1 MNLKY
6 GSTKG
11 ENNLD
16 DIINKLQGNIKMPQ
30 MIPPADIKDCE
41 HCIKKNVCKYKER
54 IEEAMVHLDNLL
66 NGDDEQF
73 ADLPLVVNVKC
84 KEFNWVTG
92 VR

>member
-1 MNLKY
+1 MNLKC

-16 DIINKLQGNIKMPQ
+16 DIINKLQENIKMPQ
-30 MIPPADIKDCE
+30 ANLSANIKDCE

-54 IEEAMVHLDNLL
+54 IEEVMVHLDNLL

-73 ADLPLVVNVKC
+73 ADLPLVVDVKC
-84 KEFNWVTG
+84 K
-92 VR
+92 

>member
-1 MNLKY
+1 MCFDELA
-6 GSTKG
+6 ST
-11 ENNLD
+11 NCH
-16 DIINKLQGNIKMPQ
+16 ISMPRVNA
-30 MIPPADIKDCE
+30 PADMRDCE

-54 IEEAMVHLDNLL
+54 VEEAIAHLNNLL

-73 ADLPLVVNVKC
+73 ADLPLIVDVKC

>member
-1 MNLKY
+1 MCFDELA
-6 GSTKG
+6 ST
-11 ENNLD
+11 NCH
-16 DIINKLQGNIKMPQ
+16 ISMPQ
-30 MIPPADIKDCE
+30 VNAPADMRACK

-54 IEEAMVHLDNLL
+54 VEEAIAHLNNLL

-73 ADLPLVVNVKC
+73 ADLPLIVDVKC

>member
-1 MNLKY
+1 MIISSLLPETNC
-6 GSTKG
+6 
-11 ENNLD
+11 
-16 DIINKLQGNIKMPQ
+16 DIPMSQVNTPR
-30 MIPPADIKDCE
+30 DCE

-54 IEEAMVHLDNLL
+54 MEEAIEHIDNLL

-73 ADLPLVVNVKC
+73 ADLPLVVDVKC

>member
-1 MNLKY
+1 MRFDELA
-6 GSTKG
+6 ST
-11 ENNLD
+11 D
-16 DIINKLQGNIKMPQ
+16 CRIPMPQ
-30 MIPPADIKDCE
+30 VNPPANMKDCV

-54 IEEAMVHLDNLL
+54 VENAIAHLDNLL

-73 ADLPLVVNVKC
+73 ADLPLVVDVKC

>member
-41 HCIKKNVCKYKER
+41 HCIKK
-54 IEEAMVHLDNLL
+54 
-66 NGDDEQF
+66 
-73 ADLPLVVNVKC
+73 KC
-84 KEFNWVTG
+84 L
-92 VR
+92 

>member
-1 MNLKY
+1 MIISSLLPEINC
-6 GSTKG
+6 
-11 ENNLD
+11 
-16 DIINKLQGNIKMPQ
+16 DIPTPQVNTPANIR
-30 MIPPADIKDCE
+30 DCE

-54 IEEAMVHLDNLL
+54 MEEAIAHIDNLL

-73 ADLPLVVNVKC
+73 ADLPLVVDVKC

>member
-1 MNLKY
+1 MRFDELI
-6 GSTKG
+6 ST
-11 ENNLD
+11 NCS
-16 DIINKLQGNIKMPQ
+16 IPMPQ
-30 MIPPADIKDCE
+30 VNPPANMKDCE

-54 IEEAMVHLDNLL
+54 MEDAIAHLDNLF

-73 ADLPLVVNVKC
+73 ADLPLAVDVKC

>member
-1 MNLKY
+1 MRFDELA
-6 GSTKG
+6 STDCG
-11 ENNLD
+11 
-16 DIINKLQGNIKMPQ
+16 IPMPQ
-30 MIPPADIKDCE
+30 VNAPADMKDCE

-54 IEEAMVHLDNLL
+54 IEDAIEHLDNLL

-73 ADLPLVVNVKC
+73 ADLPLIVDVKC